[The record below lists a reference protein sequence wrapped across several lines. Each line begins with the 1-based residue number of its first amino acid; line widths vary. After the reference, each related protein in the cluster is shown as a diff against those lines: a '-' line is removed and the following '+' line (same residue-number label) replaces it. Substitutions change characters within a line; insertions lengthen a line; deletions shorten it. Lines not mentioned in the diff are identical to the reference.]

1 VKARNKLEVTV
12 CRIHLVLLE
21 QLDECQADAD
31 LLDERM
37 KRLRNRILDLAKHFV
52 DGSLPTAEES
62 QAVVHADDGVVFEDL
77 MRQYP

>member
-1 VKARNKLEVTV
+1 M
-12 CRIHLVLLE
+12 LLE

-37 KRLRNRILDLAKHFV
+37 KRLRNMILSLTKCFV

-62 QAVVHADDGVVFEDL
+62 QAVVNTDDGVVDVEGAVKRAIVEDL
-77 MRQYP
+77 KRKYP